1 MLTAAHGNN
10 WLEFTQKAVKEALK
24 MMKMIILGGKIQV
37 VLTRGHAPEFSA
49 KVGHTVLGKWLCRRA
64 KSLKAAATRAL

>member
-24 MMKMIILGGKIQV
+24 MMKMIIL
-37 VLTRGHAPEFSA
+37 APETYQLLSPGRNWNISPGNKYIIA
-49 KVGHTVLGKWLCRRA
+49 MLLAMGNNRKHN
-64 KSLKAAATRAL
+64 